1 VQYWPIT
8 AYRVSWCPGGNR
20 YLGFSQ
26 QLLVSESDACT
37 DALQAVELADKVQ
50 VVGLGADVA
59 NGESEEVD
67 VSSSSSSAYFH
78 DSAFAGCDADPYGDD
93 DTSAA
98 YAGSSKGSRGKQQRR
113 QRGRDDIK
121 FRQTVIQLTQVLKL
135 TTATAA
141 ACHFVCVL
149 VVHPVVQCAAVAVAD
164 SLVNLE

>member
-26 QLLVSESDACT
+26 QLLVSESDAYT

-50 VVGLGADVA
+50 GVELGADVVS
-59 NGESEEVD
+59 GESQEAD
-67 VSSSSSSAYFH
+67 VSTSSSSDFFH
-78 DSAFAGCDADPYGDD
+78 NSAFAGCDADPYDADANAVCGG
-93 DTSAA
+93 
-98 YAGSSKGSRGKQQRR
+98 GSSKGSRGKQQRR
-113 QRGRDDIK
+113 QRGRDDIT

-135 TTATAA
+135 TTATAT

-149 VVHPVVQCAAVAVAD
+149 VVHSVVQCAAVAVAD
-164 SLVNLE
+164 SLVDLE